1 MTGQEAIR
9 SWFGRRVKE
18 NMDALYGVALRLT
31 GSGADAEDLVAES
44 VTRAWSSIETLDD
57 RSRFRPWVFRILRN
71 CFISGYRK
79 QSIRPTESAYYEG
92 GCQDEGDVVSLLN
105 EQPDEFLC
113 WWANPEREFFNNV
126 LGETIMSAIAGLPE
140 AFRIT
145 VLLVNVEGLTYDE
158 AAEALGVPAGT
169 VRSRM
174 KRGRTMLQK
183 ALWLQ
188 AQDAGLINPNG
199 GNGFVQ

>member
-1 MTGQEAIR
+1 MSGQDSNR
-9 SWFGRRVKE
+9 TWFSRRVNE

-44 VTRAWSSIETLDD
+44 AYHEDGGGD
-57 RSRFRPWVFRILRN
+57 
-71 CFISGYRK
+71 
-79 QSIRPTESAYYEG
+79 ES
-92 GCQDEGDVVSLLN
+92 DVVSLLN

-126 LGETIMSAIAGLPE
+126 LGETIMSAISGLPE
-140 AFRIT
+140 TFRIT
-145 VLLVNVEGLTYDE
+145 VLLVSVEGLTYDE
-158 AAEALGVPAGT
+158 AAEVLGVPPGT

-183 ALWLQ
+183 ALWHL
-188 AQDAGLINPNG
+188 ARDAGLINSMQRSG
-199 GNGFVQ
+199 QVQ